1 MSWKKEHQDF
11 GIIHINGR
19 DVVVYKGSNTYDII
33 TVEQNI
39 RKAKWS
45 RGQVVVVLED
55 GRKRAYENP
64 THYQTL

>member
-11 GIIHINGR
+11 GIIHVNGR

-33 TVEQNI
+33 NVEQNI

-45 RGQVVVVLED
+45 DGGVVVILQD
-55 GRKRAYENP
+55 GKKRKYGSPTNYE
-64 THYQTL
+64 QI